1 MIFGNFKDDLN
12 QYLLENKGQLGASK
26 VSMAAILDIGQPGKG
41 LLEQGKMYAF
51 RYFTD
56 DETFYDTYP
65 IVIGLG
71 QSPINTNQLGINLH
85 YIPYEARIPFIN
97 DIIRSFSD
105 IIESQFKNVGN
116 PSKQIP
122 LKNFTYDAIKQSLG
136 KKYNLTSAI
145 RQYRINRMRKPLVL
159 GYESWYIGAV
169 NNDNFFFGGNITQA
183 QELYYKNI

>member
-26 VSMAAILDIGQPGKG
+26 ASTAAILSTGERSKG

-71 QSPINTNQLGINLH
+71 QTTTTTNQLGINLH
-85 YIPYEARIPFIN
+85 YIPYEIRIPFMT
-97 DIIRSFSD
+97 DIIRSFAD
-105 IIESQFKNVGN
+105 IIASQSKYNGN
-116 PSKQIP
+116 PNKQLP
-122 LKNFTYDAIKQSLG
+122 LKNFTYDAVKQSLG
-136 KKYNLTSAI
+136 KKYNLNTAI
-145 RQYRINRMRKPLVL
+145 RQYRINRMRNQLAL
-159 GYESWYIGAV
+159 GYESWYVGAV
-169 NNDNFFFGGNITQA
+169 NNNNFFFGGSIAQA

>member
-12 QYLLENKGQLGASK
+12 QYLLEHKGQIGASK
-26 VSMAAILDIGQPGKG
+26 VSTSTILDIGQPSKG

-71 QSPINTNQLGINLH
+71 QSINTTNQLGINLH
-85 YIPYEARIPFIN
+85 YIPYEVRIPFIN
-97 DIIRSFSD
+97 DIIRSFSN
-105 IIESQFKNVGN
+105 IIESQFKHAGDSN
-116 PSKQIP
+116 KQIP
-122 LKNFTYDAIKQSLG
+122 LRDFTYDAVKQSLG
-136 KKYNLTSAI
+136 KKYNLKTAI
-145 RQYRINRMRKPLVL
+145 RQYRISRMRNPLAL

-183 QELYYKNI
+183 QELYYTNI